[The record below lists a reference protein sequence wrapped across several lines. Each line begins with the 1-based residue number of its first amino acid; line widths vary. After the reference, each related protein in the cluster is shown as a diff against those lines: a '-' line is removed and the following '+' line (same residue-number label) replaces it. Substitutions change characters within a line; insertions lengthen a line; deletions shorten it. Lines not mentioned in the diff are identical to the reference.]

1 VLGGH
6 GKRFI
11 NGEIDMAGLIPTRIH
26 GVLDY
31 LLGLVLIASPWLFG
45 FDDEG
50 TARWVPIIIGAGV
63 LLYSLLTDYE
73 LGAVRAIPMSV
84 HLLLDFAGGVV
95 LAASP
100 WLFGF
105 NDEVWVPHLVLGLV
119 EIGTALLTERHP
131 ERNEEITQTTTR
143 RGAI

>member
-1 VLGGH
+1 MGQ

-11 NGEIDMAGLIPTRIH
+11 DGAIDMAGLIPTRVH
-26 GVLDY
+26 GILDY
-31 LLGLVLIASPWLFG
+31 LLGLVLIASPWIFG
-45 FDDEG
+45 FGDQD
-50 TARWVPIIIGAGV
+50 TAKWVPIIIGASV

-73 LGAVRAIPMSV
+73 LGAVHAIPMPV

-105 NDEVWVPHLVLGLV
+105 NDEVRVPHLVLCLV

-131 ERNEEITQTTTR
+131 ERNEAVAPTTTR
-143 RGAI
+143 QRAV